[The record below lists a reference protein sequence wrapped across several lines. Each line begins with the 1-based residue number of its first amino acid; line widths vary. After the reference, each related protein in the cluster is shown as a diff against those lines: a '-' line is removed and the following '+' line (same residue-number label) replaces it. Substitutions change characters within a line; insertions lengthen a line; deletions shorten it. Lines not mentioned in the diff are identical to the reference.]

1 MILWLNCV
9 SLCPEGNRVIDSD
22 VYVSTTLPKI
32 AGRRSEFSQLLPR
45 ELVLGKMNVPEK
57 PLKPSGSP
65 ERQIA

>member
-1 MILWLNCV
+1 
-9 SLCPEGNRVIDSD
+9 VIDSD
-22 VYVSTTLPKI
+22 VYMSTTLPKI
-32 AGRRSEFSQLLPR
+32 AGRRSEFSQLLLPR